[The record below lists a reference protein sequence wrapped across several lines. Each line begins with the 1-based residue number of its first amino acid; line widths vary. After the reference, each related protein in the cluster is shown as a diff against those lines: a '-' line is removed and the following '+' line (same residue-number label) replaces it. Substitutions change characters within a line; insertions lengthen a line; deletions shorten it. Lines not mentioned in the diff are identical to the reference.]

1 MKRNRI
7 LNMVMAAGSVH
18 DVRLHYIPFYFET
31 CFPSAGGHC
40 LYRWRRMSGD
50 CRRLVLC
57 MDD

>member
-7 LNMVMAAGSVH
+7 LNMVMAAGFVH
-18 DVRLHYIPFYFET
+18 DVRLLYIPLHFET
-31 CFPSAGGHC
+31 RLPSAGGHC
-40 LYRWRRMSGD
+40 LYRWRRVSGD

>member
-18 DVRLHYIPFYFET
+18 DVRLLYIPLHFET
-31 CFPSAGGHC
+31 RLPSAGEYR